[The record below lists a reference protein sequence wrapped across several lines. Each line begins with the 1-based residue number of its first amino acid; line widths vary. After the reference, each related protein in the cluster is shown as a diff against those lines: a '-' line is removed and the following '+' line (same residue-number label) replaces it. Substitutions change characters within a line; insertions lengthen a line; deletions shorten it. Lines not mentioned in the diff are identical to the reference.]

1 MIPELKKY
9 TIVDLDHFDVLT
21 NGLMNPRFFKLGDEK
36 SQFIKQRDG
45 TFQFKIYIKAKR
57 SFRLVKYCSIEKVFK
72 FLERFV

>member
-21 NGLMNPRFFKLGDEK
+21 SGLMNPRFFKLGDEK

-45 TFQFKIYIKAKR
+45 TFQFEIYIKAKR
-57 SFRLVKYCSIEKVFK
+57 SFRLVSTVPLKK
-72 FLERFV
+72 FSNF